1 MSMSTIVVLIILSI
15 FIFML
20 LGVPIYAGLGAAG
33 VIGLLLMQTRTTAV
47 ASTTLIAIPQNFYSG
62 IGYFPLLAI
71 PFYVLAGEIMNKAG
85 ITDRLI
91 DLAMMIVG
99 RVPGGLAYANVLDSM
114 FFGGITGSAQAD
126 TSCLGS
132 IMIPAMIKEG
142 YTPRFSVAITA
153 ATSTLGPI
161 IPPSIMMVLYGVTV
175 GCSIS
180 ALFMGGFIP
189 GILIGIAMI
198 ILVNLLNRKEH
209 FPIRD
214 VKLTAR
220 DRLLIIKEALYPLG
234 VPVIICGGI
243 ISGVITATEAGVVAV
258 VYSLIIGVV
267 VLRTVKL
274 KDLIGMTLNTAT
286 MSAAILMIIACAKVA
301 SNALTGLQMAAIVE
315 NLFRQFS
322 DSPAVF
328 LLLVNIL
335 LLIMGMFMDG
345 GASILLL
352 TPVLAPIAEVFG
364 INMVH
369 FGLVMVL
376 NLVIGLGTPPLG
388 QCVYIACG
396 IARIPVMEGFKGMLP
411 FVLCE
416 IIVLLIITYI
426 PATVTFI
433 PTMLGLM

>member
-1 MSMSTIVVLIILSI
+1 MNMSTIVILIILSI
-15 FIFML
+15 FIFMII
-20 LGVPIYAGLGAAG
+20 GVPIYAGLGAAG
-33 VIGLLLMQTRTTAV
+33 VIGLLLMQTRATAV

-62 IGYFPLLAI
+62 IAYFPLLAI

-126 TSCLGS
+126 VSCTGS
-132 IMIPAMIKEG
+132 IMIPAMVKEG
-142 YTPRFSVAITA
+142 YSPGFAVAITA

-189 GILIGIAMI
+189 GVLIGIAMI
-198 ILVNLLNRKEH
+198 ILVSLLNRKEH

-214 VKLTAR
+214 VKLTRR
-220 DRLLIIKEALYPLG
+220 DRLRICKEAAYPMG

-258 VYSLIIGVV
+258 VYSLIIGVF
-267 VLRTVKL
+267 VLKTVQW
-274 KDLIGMTLNTAT
+274 KDLIGMMLNTAT

-315 NLFRQFS
+315 ELFLRFS
-322 DSPAVF
+322 NSPAVF
-328 LLLVNIL
+328 LMLVNIL

-352 TPVLAPIAEVFG
+352 TPVLAPIAQVLG

-396 IARIPVMEGFKGMLP
+396 IARIPVMEGFKNMLP
-411 FVLCE
+411 FICCE
-416 IIVLLIITYI
+416 IIVLLIITYVPQTVLLI
-426 PATVTFI
+426 PSL
-433 PTMLGLM
+433 LGLL

>member
-1 MSMSTIVVLIILSI
+1 
-15 FIFML
+15 
-20 LGVPIYAGLGAAG
+20 
-33 VIGLLLMQTRTTAV
+33 
-47 ASTTLIAIPQNFYSG
+47 
-62 IGYFPLLAI
+62 
-71 PFYVLAGEIMNKAG
+71 MNKAG

-267 VLRTVKL
+267 VLKTVKL

>member
-1 MSMSTIVVLIILSI
+1 MSTEAIVLALILSI
-15 FIFML
+15 FVFML
-20 LGVPIYAGLGAAG
+20 MGVPIYAGLGFAGALGLFLIQTHSATAA
-33 VIGLLLMQTRTTAV
+33 
-47 ASTTLIAIPQNFYSG
+47 TTLIAIPQNFYTG

-91 DLAMMIVG
+91 DLAMMLVG

-132 IMIPAMIKEG
+132 IMIPSMVKEG
-142 YTPRFSVAITA
+142 YSPRFSVAITA

-161 IPPSIMMVLYGVTV
+161 VPPSIMMVLYGVTV

-189 GILIGIAMI
+189 AILIGIAMI
-198 ILVNLLNRKEH
+198 ILVNLWDRKDH

-214 VKLTAR
+214 VRMTWK
-220 DRLLIIKEALYPLG
+220 DRLIICKNALYPMG
-234 VPVIICGGI
+234 VPVIIVGGI
-243 ISGVITATEAGVVAV
+243 TGGIITATEAGVVAV
-258 VYSLIIGVV
+258 AYSLIIGVV
-267 VLRTVKL
+267 VLKTVRWR
-274 KDLIGMTLNTAT
+274 DLWGMLLSTIT
-286 MSAAILMIIACAKVA
+286 MSASILMIIACAKVA
-301 SNALTGLQMAAIVE
+301 SNALTGLRMSELVQ
-315 NLFRQFS
+315 NLFLQFS
-322 DSPAVF
+322 DSPVVF
-328 LLLVNIL
+328 LFLVNIL
-335 LLIMGMFMDG
+335 LLIMGMFMDS

-352 TPVLAPIAEVFG
+352 TPVLSPIATSLG
-364 INMVH
+364 IDPVH

-396 IARIPVMEGFKGMLP
+396 IARIPVMEGFRGMVP
-411 FVLCE
+411 FIFVEILVLM
-416 IIVLLIITYI
+416 IITYV
-426 PATVTFI
+426 PATVTLI
-433 PTMLGLM
+433 PTALGLM

>member
-15 FIFML
+15 FIFMII
-20 LGVPIYAGLGAAG
+20 GVPVYAGLGAAG
-33 VIGLLLMQTRTTAV
+33 VIGLFLMQTRTTAV
-47 ASTTLIAIPQNFYSG
+47 AATTLISIPQNFYSG

-85 ITDRLI
+85 ITERLI
-91 DLAMMIVG
+91 DLAMLIVG

-126 TSCLGS
+126 TSCTGS
-132 IMIPAMIKEG
+132 IMIPSMIKEG
-142 YTPRFSVAITA
+142 YSPRFSVAITA

-198 ILVNLLNRKEH
+198 ILVNLWNRREH

-214 VKLTAR
+214 VRLTMKEKLT
-220 DRLLIIKEALYPLG
+220 IIREALYPLG
-234 VPVIICGGI
+234 VPIIICGGI
-243 ISGVITATEAGVVAV
+243 MSGVITATEAGVVAV
-258 VYSLIIGVV
+258 VYSMIIGMV

-274 KDLIGMTLNTAT
+274 RDLPDMMLSTAT

-301 SNALTGLQMAAIVE
+301 SNALTGLQMAKIVE
-315 NLFRQFS
+315 DLFLQFS
-322 DSPAVF
+322 DSPQVF

-352 TPVLAPIAEVFG
+352 TPVLAPIAQALD

-396 IARIPVMEGFKGMLP
+396 IARIPVMEGFRGMLP
-411 FVLCE
+411 FILCE
-416 IIVLLIITYI
+416 IIVLMIITYVPI
-426 PATVTFI
+426 TVTFL
-433 PTMLGLM
+433 PTMMGLM

>member
-1 MSMSTIVVLIILSI
+1 MNMSMIVVLIILSI

-20 LGVPIYAGLGAAG
+20 MGVPIYAGLGAAG
-33 VIGLLLMQTRTTAV
+33 VIGLMLMQTRTTA
-47 ASTTLIAIPQNFYSG
+47 AATTLIAIPQNFYSS

-91 DLAMMIVG
+91 DLAMLIVG

-189 GILIGIAMI
+189 GFLVGIAMI
-198 ILVNLLNRKEH
+198 ILVSIINRKEH

-214 VKLTAR
+214 VKMTTR
-220 DRLLIIKEALYPLG
+220 DKLLICKEAAYPLG

-267 VLRTVKL
+267 VLKTVKW
-274 KDLIGMTLNTAT
+274 KDLTGMLLNTDT
-286 MSAAILMIIACAKVA
+286 MSASILMIIACAKVA

-315 NLFRQFS
+315 NLFLQFS
-322 DSPAVF
+322 DSPQVF

-352 TPVLAPIAEVFG
+352 TPVLAPIAEALE

-411 FVLCE
+411 FILVE
-416 IIVLLIITYI
+416 VIVLLIITYV
-426 PATVTFI
+426 PATVTLI
-433 PTMLGLM
+433 PTVLGLM